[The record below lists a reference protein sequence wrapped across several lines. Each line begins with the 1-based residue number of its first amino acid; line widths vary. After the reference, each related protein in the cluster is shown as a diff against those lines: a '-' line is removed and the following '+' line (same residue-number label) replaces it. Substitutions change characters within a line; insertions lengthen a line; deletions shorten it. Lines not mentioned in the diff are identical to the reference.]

1 MRAKSFHPA
10 NLGVCLLLAAL
21 VLSVGCTASETN
33 GTQVSGSVTVGG
45 SPLKSGS
52 ITFEPDSKQ
61 GNSGPAAITPVVDG
75 KYQTDPK
82 RGVGKGAYVVRITPP
97 DVESGSDVSA
107 VVMKKPYTTSVQI
120 EPNKTTYD
128 FDVPKP

>member
-1 MRAKSFHPA
+1 MLVKPLHYAIVVA
-10 NLGVCLLLAAL
+10 TVVVLGF
-21 VLSVGCTASETN
+21 GCTADERV
-33 GTQVSGSVTVGG
+33 GTQVNGNVTIGG

-61 GNSGPAAITPVVDG
+61 GNSGPAAITPIVDG

-82 RGVGKGAYVVRITPP
+82 RGVGKGPYVVRITPP

-107 VVMKKPYTTSVQI
+107 VVMKKPFTTSVQI
-120 EPNKTTYD
+120 EASKTTYD